1 MPSAKSTPARDSAGI
16 LVPLDAAADAL
27 LRSALEAV
35 RQHER
40 VAKLNDRGAHHTE
53 MTEATELCE
62 LCHRHLA
69 ERANLYEASAAAGK
83 GAHDDAF
90 WHAAN
95 SMWHSA
101 RDYARRHS
109 ECDASSAKLAKHS
122 SEKFGALTLEYEL
135 EASALLVL
143 RNAIATYRKIRPDAA

>member
-1 MPSAKSTPARDSAGI
+1 MPTAKSTPARDSSGVP
-16 LVPLDAAADAL
+16 VPLEAAADAL

-40 VAKLNDRGAHHTE
+40 VARLNERGAHHTE

-62 LCHRHLA
+62 LCHRHLS
-69 ERANLYEASAAAGK
+69 ERAELYEASGAGGK
-83 GAHDDAF
+83 GGHDDAF

-95 SMWHSA
+95 TMWHAA

-122 SEKFGALTLEYEL
+122 SEKLGELTLEYEL
-135 EASALLVL
+135 EASALVGLQH
-143 RNAIATYRKIRPDAA
+143 AIGAYQKLRPDAA